1 MKRTLKKMI
10 LCAVSP
16 LFLTALQINASAQS
30 IKGRV
35 IDENDEP
42 LAYANVMLQEADST
56 YISGAMTDTLGV
68 FVLKAAP
75 QAAMV
80 HISFIGYDPYITAV
94 HGTDMGT
101 IRMIPDSEMLSK
113 AVVKGYL
120 PKTVIKGDAFVTPIE
135 NSVLAEAGSAN
146 DVLEKL
152 PGVISKDGE
161 YEIIGKGAPI
171 IYINGRLIRDNS
183 ELEQLSSREIKSV
196 DVVQNPGARYDAT
209 VKAVIRIHTI
219 RRVGDGFGFDVRSSW
234 LQSEYTNL
242 NETVN
247 MNYRHNSLDIFGS
260 IIYSDSE
267 SFQDSETYQTLSSR
281 KMLETVQTGH
291 RDGRKQGLTPTIGLN
306 WQISDSHS
314 AGIRY
319 RPSISLRTSST
330 QDFST
335 SAILDGVLDD
345 ETNTVAEGHS
355 DPSPTHEL
363 NMYYNGTAGKLTIDF
378 NADFHDSRSNG
389 KTTYNELSQHK
400 DDRILNTVSN
410 IHNRLYASKLTLTYP
425 ILGGVLTAG
434 SEYSN
439 TIRYD
444 EYLNGEGYI
453 PSAFTT
459 IREAETS
466 AYAEYIYPLKF
477 GSLTAGIRYEHIG
490 FRYYENEVFKEDQSR
505 TYDNIYPNA
514 SFSAVAGPF
523 QFLLN
528 YSAKTARPHYSYLS
542 NSPIYTD
549 RYCMQQGNPL
559 LRPEMNHDV
568 SLAAVWKFVQAG
580 ISYQTVKNA
589 ILETATAQEGTD
601 NAILIY
607 HDNFYKNIPTMQ
619 VMVAATPTIGIWS
632 PRLTLVLVKQ
642 WLTIE
647 SFGKEVKM
655 NQALPV
661 IQFDNTLTLPKG
673 FTLNCDYSF
682 QGKGD
687 SRVYHLQKS
696 TNTLDASIRKSFL
709 KNALAVEVFANDI
722 LDDESTE
729 IMIYSKAH
737 SIRQLSK
744 RSMRTYGIT
753 LRYSFN
759 TTQSKYKGTGAG
771 AQQKRRM

>member
-1 MKRTLKKMI
+1 MRGTFKKMI
-10 LCAVSP
+10 LCAAAP
-16 LFLTALQINASAQS
+16 LVLAALQTNASAQS

-42 LAYANVMLQEADST
+42 LAYVNVMLQKADST
-56 YISGAMTDTLGV
+56 YLSGAMTDTLGI
-68 FVLKAAP
+68 FVLETAP
-75 QAAMV
+75 EAAMV
-80 HISFIGYDPYITAV
+80 QISFIGYEPYMTTAD
-94 HGTDMGT
+94 GTDLGT

-120 PKTVIKGDAFVTPIE
+120 PKTVIKGDAFVTPVE

-146 DVLEKL
+146 DVLEKI

-161 YEIIGKGAPI
+161 YEVIGKGSPI

-183 ELEQLSSREIKSV
+183 ELEQLSSKEIKSV

-209 VKAVIRIHTI
+209 VKAVIRIQTI
-219 RRVGDGFGFDVRSSW
+219 KRVGDGFGFDVRSSW
-234 LQSEYTNL
+234 FQSEYTNL
-242 NETVN
+242 NETIN
-247 MNYRHNSLDIFGS
+247 MNYRYNNLDIFGS
-260 IIYSDSE
+260 LVYSDSE
-267 SFQDSETYQTLSSR
+267 SFQDTETHQTLASR
-281 KMLETVQTGH
+281 QMLETVQTGH
-291 RDGRKQGLTPTIGLN
+291 RDRRTQAITPTLGLN

-319 RPSISLRTSST
+319 RPGFSLRTSTT
-330 QDFST
+330 QDFHT
-335 SAILDGVLDD
+335 SATLDGILDD

-363 NMYYNGTAGKLTIDF
+363 NMYYNGTAGKLAIDF

-425 ILGGVLTAG
+425 VLGGVLTAG
-434 SEYSN
+434 SEFSN
-439 TIRYD
+439 TVRYD
-444 EYLNGEGYI
+444 EYLNGEGYV

-459 IREAETS
+459 IRESETS
-466 AYAEYIYPLKF
+466 AYAEYIYPLSF
-477 GSLTAGIRYEHIG
+477 GSLTAGLRYEHIG

-505 TYDNIYPNA
+505 TYDNFYPNA
-514 SFSAVAGPF
+514 SFAAVAGPF

-528 YSAKTARPHYSYLS
+528 YSAKTSRPHYSYLS
-542 NSPIYTD
+542 NSLIYID
-549 RYCMQQGNPL
+549 RYCMQKGNPL

-568 SLAAVWKFVQAG
+568 SFAAVWKFVQAG

-589 ILETATAQEGTD
+589 VLETATAQEGTD

-619 VMVAATPTIGIWS
+619 VMVSSTPTIGIWY
-632 PRLTLVLVKQ
+632 PRLTLALVKQ
-642 WLTIE
+642 WLTME
-647 SFGKEVKM
+647 SLGEEVKM

-673 FTLNCDYSF
+673 FTLNCDYTF

-687 SRVYHLQKS
+687 SRVYRLQKA
-696 TNTLDASIRKSFL
+696 TNTLNASIRKSFL
-709 KNALAVEVFANDI
+709 KNALAVEVFANNI
-722 LDDESTE
+722 LDDEATE
-729 IMIYSKAH
+729 TRIYSKAY
-737 SIRQLSK
+737 SLRQWSN

-753 LRYSFN
+753 LRYNFN

-771 AQQKRRM
+771 EKQKSRM

>member
-1 MKRTLKKMI
+1 MI
-10 LCAVSP
+10 LCAAVP
-16 LFLTALQINASAQS
+16 LLLAALKTNVSAQS

-42 LAYANVMLQEADST
+42 LAYANVMLQKADST
-56 YISGAMTDTLGV
+56 YLGGAMTDTLGV
-68 FVLKAAP
+68 FVLETAP

-80 HISFIGYDPYITAV
+80 NISFIGYEPYITEV
-94 HGTDMGT
+94 HGSDMGT
-101 IRMIPDSEMLSK
+101 IRMVPDSEMLSK

-120 PKTVIKGDAFVTPIE
+120 PKTVIKGDAFVTPVE

-152 PGVISKDGE
+152 PGVFSKDGE
-161 YEIIGKGAPI
+161 YEIIGKGTPI
-171 IYINGRLIRDNS
+171 IYINGRLIRDKS
-183 ELEQLSSREIKSV
+183 ELEQLSSKEIKSV

-209 VKAVIRIHTI
+209 VKAVIRIQTI
-219 RRVGDGFGFDVRSSW
+219 KRAGDGFGFDIRSSW
-234 LQSEYTNL
+234 FQSEYTNL
-242 NETVN
+242 NETIN
-247 MNYRHNSLDIFGS
+247 MNYRYNNLDIFGS
-260 IIYSDSE
+260 LMYSDSE
-267 SFQDSETYQTLSSR
+267 SFQNTKTHQTLASR
-281 KMLETVQTGH
+281 QMLETVQTGH
-291 RDGRKQGLTPTIGLN
+291 RDRRTQAITPTLGLN

-319 RPSISLRTSST
+319 RPGFSLRTSTT
-330 QDFST
+330 QDFRT
-335 SAILDGVLDD
+335 SATLDGILDD

-355 DPSPTHEL
+355 DLSPTHEL
-363 NMYYNGTAGKLTIDF
+363 NMYYNGTAGKLAIDF

-389 KTTYNELSQHK
+389 KTTYNELSQYQ

-410 IHNRLYASKLTLTYP
+410 THNRLYASKLTLTYP
-425 ILGGVLTAG
+425 VLGGVLTAG
-434 SEYSN
+434 SEFSN
-439 TIRYD
+439 TVRYD
-444 EYLNGEGYI
+444 EYLNGEGYV

-459 IREAETS
+459 IRESETS
-466 AYAEYIYPLKF
+466 AYAEYIYPLSF
-477 GSLTAGIRYEHIG
+477 GSLTAGLRYEHIG

-505 TYDNIYPNA
+505 TYDNFYPNA

-528 YSAKTARPHYSYLS
+528 YSAKTSRPHYSYLS
-542 NSPIYTD
+542 NSLIYID

-568 SLAAVWKFVQAG
+568 SLAAVWKFVQVG

-601 NAILIY
+601 KAVVIY

-619 VMVAATPTIGIWS
+619 VMVAATPTIGIWH
-632 PRLTLVLVKQ
+632 PRLTLAIVKQ
-642 WLTIE
+642 WLTME
-647 SFGKEVKM
+647 SLGEEIKL

-673 FTLNCDYSF
+673 FTLNCDYTF

-687 SRVYHLQKS
+687 SRVYRLQKA
-696 TNTLDASIRKSFL
+696 TNTLNASIRKSFL
-709 KNALAVEVFANDI
+709 KNALAVEVFANNI
-722 LDDESTE
+722 LDDEATE
-729 IMIYSKAH
+729 TRIYSKVY
-737 SIRQLSK
+737 SLRQWSN

-753 LRYSFN
+753 LRYNFN

-771 AQQKRRM
+771 EKQKRRM

>member
-1 MKRTLKKMI
+1 MI

-42 LAYANVMLQEADST
+42 LAYANVMLQKADST

-68 FVLKAAP
+68 FVLESAP

-94 HGTDMGT
+94 HGTDIGT

-120 PKTVIKGDAFVTPIE
+120 PKTVIKGDAFVTPVE
-135 NSVLAEAGSAN
+135 NSILAEAGSAN

-152 PGVISKDGE
+152 PGVISKDGG
-161 YEIIGKGAPI
+161 YEVIGKGAPI

-183 ELEQLSSREIKSV
+183 ELEQLSSKEIKSV

-209 VKAVIRIHTI
+209 VKAVIRIQTI
-219 RRVGDGFGFDVRSSW
+219 KRAGDGFGFDVRSSW
-234 LQSEYTNL
+234 SQSEYTNL
-242 NETVN
+242 NETIN
-247 MNYRHNSLDIFGS
+247 MNYRYNNLDIFGS
-260 IIYSDSE
+260 LVYSDSE
-267 SFQDSETYQTLSSR
+267 SFQDTETHQTLASR
-281 KMLETVQTGH
+281 QMLETVQTGH
-291 RDGRKQGLTPTIGLN
+291 RDRRTQAITPTLGLN

-319 RPSISLRTSST
+319 RPGFNLGTSST
-330 QDFST
+330 QDFRT
-335 SAILDGVLDD
+335 SATLDGVLDD

-439 TIRYD
+439 TVRYD

-459 IREAETS
+459 IRESETS
-466 AYAEYIYPLKF
+466 AYAEYIHPFRF
-477 GSLTAGIRYEHIG
+477 GSLTVGARYEHIG
-490 FRYYENEVFKEDQSR
+490 FRYYENEVFKKDQSR

-523 QFLLN
+523 QFLIN
-528 YSAKTARPHYSYLS
+528 YSAKTTRPHYSYLS
-542 NSPIYTD
+542 NSLVYID

-619 VMVAATPTIGIWS
+619 VMVAATPTIGIWN
-632 PRLTLVLVKQ
+632 PRLSLALVKQ
-642 WLTIE
+642 WLTME
-647 SFGKEVKM
+647 SLGEEVQM
-655 NQALPV
+655 DQALPV

-673 FTLNCDYSF
+673 FTLNCDYTF

-687 SRVYHLQKS
+687 SRVYHMLKP
-696 TNTLDASIRKSFL
+696 TNTLNASVRKSFL

-729 IMIYSKAH
+729 MRMYSNAY
-737 SIRQLSK
+737 SLRMWSK

-753 LRYSFN
+753 LRYNFN